1 MMKAAAVLPNTHTYA
16 DAPCTAKGGGG
27 PISAD
32 NSLVARA
39 LECRYN
45 ALIDACGKARQL
57 TRAFDVLSMMKG
69 GGVRPDAVSF
79 TCLIDAVGHSLDQN
93 GSMVALQKVFEM
105 MREAGQS
112 CTVGSFTAA
121 IKICLRAN
129 CFEQAFLLFDE
140 MTRRGYAFA
149 DPATHALVA
158 EYSARER
165 GRGAISSPAARF
177 LVP

>member
-39 LECRYN
+39 LESRYN

-105 MREAGQS
+105 MREAGES
-112 CTVGSFTAA
+112 ALASADALTAVVP
-121 IKICLRAN
+121 LVRP
-129 CFEQAFLLFDE
+129 LFVRYFS
-140 MTRRGYAFA
+140 T
-149 DPATHALVA
+149 T
-158 EYSARER
+158 
-165 GRGAISSPAARF
+165 I
-177 LVP
+177 